1 MLSFLL
7 LLLRVGVL
15 SKLLIDQRLSLAMGD
30 FIIVDEPELASGGGG
45 VGEEADKFLLTHR
58 LALVTFTSRTSSY

>member
-1 MLSFLL
+1 MDVLISS

-15 SKLLIDQRLSLAMGD
+15 SKLLIDQRLSLAMVD
-30 FIIVDEPELASGGGG
+30 FIIVDEPEGGGG
-45 VGEEADKFLLTHR
+45 VGEETDKFLLTHR